1 MNDVQC
7 SLTGNA
13 QLPNYDYYKHETHHY
28 YHAGP
33 PKVVQVAVPVTQKP
47 YVVQVS

>member
-1 MNDVQC
+1 MYEYIFCLQPY
-7 SLTGNA
+7 L
-13 QLPNYDYYKHETHHY
+13 LL

-47 YVVQVS
+47 YVVQVSWIPT